1 MSLDYRSLNT
11 FPVIKSFSASTSNM
25 EILVPSNASFMTVQ
39 AASHKIYVSTEGT
52 DGGTPSAHR
61 VEINSGGSIELKL
74 AKGFNRQ
81 VSIYIA
87 TQAAAS
93 ADINLVFE
101 E

>member
-11 FPVIKSFSASTSNM
+11 FPLIKTFSASTSNT
-25 EILVPSNASFMTVQ
+25 EILVPANASFMTVQ
-39 AASHKIYVSTEGT
+39 SPSHKIFVATDGT
-52 DGGTPSAHR
+52 DGGSPSAHR
-61 VEINSGGSIELKL
+61 VEISSGGSIELKL
-74 AKGFNRQ
+74 AKGYNRQ

-87 TQAAAS
+87 THAAAS